1 VTASPRPDR
10 PRRSRCRARAFPAS
24 AVAITLLSLCA
35 VPRAQDD
42 PVITEARVR
51 ELVSWIAADERM
63 GRDCPSPGLEATA
76 VWLQERFA
84 AAGLQP
90 PTPDQWRHRYTLPG
104 QRLDSRKVQISV
116 TIGSGADQKKIALA
130 GDADVRVLG
139 APAVASGSDDNA
151 ALVRAADPRLRR
163 SLGMGGGRRA
173 TLLEVPADHPLWQ
186 ACAGEREILSRRL
199 RGSAPV
205 FLVRAG
211 ALPAAAPAGGDDDA
225 PPACAL
231 SWQGA
236 ESETVDVALVN
247 VVGVLRGSTK
257 PDEYV
262 MVSAHYDHIGIVPP
276 VAGDSICNGA
286 DDDASGTTAVVMLA
300 EALSK
305 GAPLKRSIAFV
316 AFSAEE
322 KGLRGSRAFA
332 ENPPLPLAAIVADVN
347 IEMIGRP
354 NAEYERK
361 AWITG
366 SSYSDFATI
375 AGPALARAGIG
386 LADPDMA
393 VHYFEQSDNLSLA
406 VKGVV
411 AHSISAGALPLQPDY
426 HQPSDEVAKLD
437 IAHMTAV
444 IRGLREVVVAFA
456 DRDERPAYNDAGKA
470 HLERLQDRGR

>member
-1 VTASPRPDR
+1 VTVTPSASS
-10 PRRSRCRARAFPAS
+10 RRSHCPCAVPARAF
-24 AVAITLLSLCA
+24 AVALLSLCA

-84 AAGLQP
+84 AAGLEP
-90 PTPDQWRHRYTLPG
+90 PSPGQWRHRYTLPG
-104 QRLDSRKVQISV
+104 QRLDSRKVQLSI
-116 TIGSGADQKKIALA
+116 TLGSGAEQKKLVLT
-130 GDADVRVLG
+130 GDADVRLL
-139 APAVASGSDDNA
+139 AASAVASGSDDNA
-151 ALVRAADPRLRR
+151 SLVRAEDPRLARQLR
-163 SLGMGGGRRA
+163 MGAGRRA
-173 TLLEVPADHPLWQ
+173 TVLEVPADHPLWQ
-186 ACAGEREILSRRL
+186 ACAGEREVLSRRL

-211 ALPAAAPAGGDDDA
+211 ALPAAPAGGDDDGPA
-225 PPACAL
+225 ACAVA
-231 SWQGA
+231 WQGA
-236 ESETVDVALVN
+236 EAPAADVELTN
-247 VVGVLRGSTK
+247 VVGVLRGSSK

-276 VAGDSICNGA
+276 IAGDAICNGA

-300 EALSK
+300 EALQK
-305 GAPLKRSIAFV
+305 GPPPKRSVAFV

-354 NAEYERK
+354 NAEYEHK

-366 SSYSDFATI
+366 SGYSDFAAI

-386 LADPDMA
+386 LVEPEMA
-393 VHYFEQSDNLSLA
+393 VAVHLFEQSDNLPLA
-406 VKGVV
+406 QHGVV
-411 AHSISAGALPLQPDY
+411 AHSISAGAVPLQPDY
-426 HQPSDEVAKLD
+426 HQPSDEVGKLD

-444 IRGLREVVVAFA
+444 IRALREVVVAFA
-456 DRDERPAYNDAGKA
+456 DRDERPAFNDAGKA
-470 HLERLQDRGR
+470 HLEQLNSRGR